1 MGLCHERVG
10 LGVRKRVYMDRVVG
24 LWYRL
29 LTAVVRAPSA
39 RIQEVFGQDSQILG
53 LNFGRSCVET
63 GVDLRDACGSFP
75 IQAIL

>member
-1 MGLCHERVG
+1 MGLCQGGVE
-10 LGVRKRVYMDRVVG
+10 LGVRKWLYMDRVAG
-24 LWYRL
+24 SWYRL
-29 LTAVVRAPSA
+29 PMAVVRAPSA

-75 IQAIL
+75 TQAIL